1 MRGKKEAW
9 TGDQNGPLIFVNLS
23 IKKYVRKFQIWV
35 FIESYKHFK
44 FQNSEIQYQFPI
56 RKQPKKSIVGIIS
69 AKSNRSLL
77 TYWYGKKLISDKKYG
92 KYLMS
97 EK

>member
-23 IKKYVRKFQIWV
+23 IKKKYVRKFQIWV

-56 RKQPKKSIVGIIS
+56 RKQPKKSIGVIS

-77 TYWYGKKLISDKKYG
+77 TYWYGQNVISDKKYG

>member
-23 IKKYVRKFQIWV
+23 IKKKYVRKFQIWV

-44 FQNSEIQYQFPI
+44 VPKFGNSIPI
-56 RKQPKKSIVGIIS
+56 PNKETAQKIHR
-69 AKSNRSLL
+69 RHLR
-77 TYWYGKKLISDKKYG
+77 
-92 KYLMS
+92 
-97 EK
+97 